1 MIDDT
6 YFISEAIKEAEKSLI
21 EGGIPI
27 GAVLVKDSEI
37 ISRGHNRLIQNDS
50 VVFHAEMDAIENAG
64 RLNYED
70 YRKCTLYTTLSPC
83 PMCSGAVILYNIPR
97 VVIGENTTLMGA
109 ENLLECNNVEVVV
122 LNDMRCRDLFLKFA
136 CNNPGVWE
144 EELAKVGNTTEVK

>member
-1 MIDDT
+1 MTQDD
-6 YFISEAIKEAEKSLI
+6 YFMSEALKEAEKSLA

-27 GAVLVKDSEI
+27 GAVLVKDDKI

-50 VVFHAEMDAIENAG
+50 VLLHAEMDAIENAG
-64 RLNYED
+64 RLNYDD
-70 YRKCTLYTTLSPC
+70 YVNCTLYTTLSPC

-109 ENLLECNNVEVVV
+109 ENLLRCNDVEVVV
-122 LNDMRCRDLFLKFA
+122 LDDVRCRDLFLEFA
-136 CNNPGVWE
+136 CNNSEIWD